1 MSQVADNVMR
11 SVALQAD
18 SNYVF
23 LETRTSLCI
32 FFKKYF
38 WLMHSLAI
46 LTQLKNEEKETQ
58 TDDTT
63 NDIIVRWQSFPEF
76 LISLLPTCT

>member
-1 MSQVADNVMR
+1 
-11 SVALQAD
+11 
-18 SNYVF
+18 
-23 LETRTSLCI
+23 
-32 FFKKYF
+32 
-38 WLMHSLAI
+38 MHSLAI